1 MTCDDISTHVDGGHR
16 KIATSFGSL
25 RDPEE
30 LGPLYGFL
38 FPDKIMERLP
48 RLACV
53 PTPHRGP
60 RGSKPAPACSQH
72 PGGQHLVACTRCGH
86 LAGWLPGARPQ
97 LRCWQA
103 ACTPTACTQ
112 GCPQPVCQLTTL
124 SIPFAG
130 SHPTIAE
137 GTTVELTQHR
147 KPSGNVNNQ
156 TPNNHQ
162 WSSFLNHLG
171 EKHLHSH

>member
-1 MTCDDISTHVDGGHR
+1 MGF
-16 KIATSFGSL
+16 SFPS
-25 RDPEE
+25 
-30 LGPLYGFL
+30 
-38 FPDKIMERLP
+38 DKIMERLP

-53 PTPHRGP
+53 LTPHRGP

-72 PGGQHLVACTRCGH
+72 LGGQHLVACTRCGH
-86 LAGWLPGARPQ
+86 PAGWLPGAHPQ

-103 ACTPTACTQ
+103 ACTPLPAPRAACS
-112 GCPQPVCQLTTL
+112 L
-124 SIPFAG
+124 SAG
-130 SHPTIAE
+130 SPPCLSPLQAPTPAIAE
-137 GTTVELTQHR
+137 GTTVELTQHG

-156 TPNNHQ
+156 SPNNHQ